1 MLDTYSVTPQTL
13 SEGEIIQFTQ
23 NRHQTHC
30 NISHS
35 LGTGSIALLK
45 PGYYLVD
52 FTGVASATAAA
63 TAAATDPIT
72 VQLNVNGAPLNGAY
86 ASALSAAAD
95 TPVNLSFSTIVK
107 VFPSCRACNNDT
119 ALTLVN
125 GEVEALYSKVELVI
139 THLS

>member
-45 PGYYLVD
+45 PGYYLVN
-52 FTGVASATAAA
+52 FTGVTSATA
-63 TAAATDPIT
+63 TATDPIT
-72 VQLNVNGAPLNGAY
+72 VQLNVNGAPLSGAY

-95 TPVNLSFSTIVK
+95 TPVNLSFSTVVK

>member
-1 MLDTYSVTPQTL
+1 MLDIYSVTPQTL

-52 FTGVASATAAA
+52 FTGVASATA
-63 TAAATDPIT
+63 TATDPIT
-72 VQLNVNGAPLNGAY
+72 VQLNINGAPLSGAY

-95 TPVNLSFSTIVK
+95 TPVNLSFSTVVK

>member
-45 PGYYLVD
+45 PGYYLVN
-52 FTGVASATAAA
+52 FTGVTSATA
-63 TAAATDPIT
+63 TATDPIT
-72 VQLNVNGAPLNGAY
+72 VQLNVNGAPLSGAY
-86 ASALSAAAD
+86 ASALSAAANS
-95 TPVNLSFSTIVK
+95 PVNLSFSTVVK

-125 GEVEALYSKVELVI
+125 GKVEALYSKVELVI

>member
-1 MLDTYSVTPQTL
+1 MLDTYSITPQTL

-52 FTGVASATAAA
+52 FTGVASATAAV
-63 TAAATDPIT
+63 TEPIT
-72 VQLNVNGAPLNGAY
+72 VQLNVNGAPLSGAY

-95 TPVNLSFSTIVK
+95 TPVNLSFSTVVK

>member
-45 PGYYLVD
+45 PGYYLVN
-52 FTGVASATAAA
+52 FTGVTSATA
-63 TAAATDPIT
+63 TATDPIT
-72 VQLNVNGAPLNGAY
+72 VQLNINGAPLSGAY
-86 ASALSAAAD
+86 ASALSAAANS
-95 TPVNLSFSTIVK
+95 PVNLSFSTVVK

-125 GEVEALYSKVELVI
+125 GKVEALYSKVELVI

>member
-30 NISHS
+30 NMSHS
-35 LGTGSIALLK
+35 LGTGSIAILK

-63 TAAATDPIT
+63 TDPIT
-72 VQLNVNGAPLNGAY
+72 VQLNINGAPVSGAY

-95 TPVNLSFSTIVK
+95 TPVNLSFSTVVK

>member
-1 MLDTYSVTPQTL
+1 MLDTYSITPQTL

-45 PGYYLVD
+45 PGYYLVN
-52 FTGVASATAAA
+52 FTGVTSATA
-63 TAAATDPIT
+63 TATDPIT
-72 VQLNVNGAPLNGAY
+72 VQLNVNGAPLSGAY
-86 ASALSAAAD
+86 ASALSAAANS
-95 TPVNLSFSTIVK
+95 PVNLSFSTVVK

-125 GEVEALYSKVELVI
+125 GKVEALYSKVELVI

>member
-1 MLDTYSVTPQTL
+1 MLDTYSVIPQTL

-45 PGYYLVD
+45 PGYYLVN
-52 FTGVASATAAA
+52 FTGVTSATA
-63 TAAATDPIT
+63 TATDPIT
-72 VQLNVNGAPLNGAY
+72 VQLNVNGAPLSGAY
-86 ASALSAAAD
+86 ASALSAAANS
-95 TPVNLSFSTIVK
+95 PVNLSFSTVVK

-125 GEVEALYSKVELVI
+125 GKVEALYSKVELVI
-139 THLS
+139 THLN

>member
-45 PGYYLVD
+45 PGYYLVNI
-52 FTGVASATAAA
+52 TGVTSAPAAA
-63 TAAATDPIT
+63 ADPIT
-72 VQLNVNGAPLNGAY
+72 VQLNVNGAPLSGAY
-86 ASALSAAAD
+86 ASALSAAAG
-95 TPVNLSFSTIVK
+95 TPVNLSFSTVVK